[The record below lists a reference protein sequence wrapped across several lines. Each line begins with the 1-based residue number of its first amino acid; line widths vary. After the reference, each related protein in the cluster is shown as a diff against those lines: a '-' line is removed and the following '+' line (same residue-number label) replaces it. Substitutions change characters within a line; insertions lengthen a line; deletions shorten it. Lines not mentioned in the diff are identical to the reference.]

1 MRTDRTPS
9 TERTNGRFLPRR
21 CSYTELLDGGTDD
34 FVPVTY
40 RYGIAA
46 SVLYRWSGLRAQH
59 STPRSF
65 GGNLTGFQ
73 PTDLPEPSMLD
84 LSMNASGSLWC
95 RSKVGG
101 ATKDGV
107 TKLLTACLQ
116 CSLLVYWA
124 LAGCSLVGDC
134 GRLVNGALASAGHDG
149 LGTPWKMVVP
159 PW

>member
-1 MRTDRTPS
+1 MSNELNCNCGILFTELMDGRTD
-9 TERTNGRFLPRR
+9 G
-21 CSYTELLDGGTDD
+21 
-34 FVPVTY
+34 FVPVKY

-65 GGNLTGFQ
+65 GGNLMGFQ
-73 PTDLPEPSMLD
+73 STDLPE
-84 LSMNASGSLWC
+84 LSMPELSTNASGSLWC
-95 RSKVGG
+95 CSKVGE

-124 LAGCSLVGDC
+124 RAGCSLVGDC
-134 GRLVNGALASAGHDG
+134 RRLVVGALATAGHDG
-149 LGTPWKMVVP
+149 LGTPW
-159 PW
+159 W